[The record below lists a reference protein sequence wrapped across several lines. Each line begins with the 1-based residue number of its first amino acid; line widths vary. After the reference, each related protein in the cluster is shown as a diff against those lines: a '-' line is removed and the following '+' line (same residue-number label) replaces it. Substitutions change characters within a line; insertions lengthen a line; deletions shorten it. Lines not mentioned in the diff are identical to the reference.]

1 MSLTADIVKL
11 SDVPLDPVASQL
23 REKIVGASSE
33 ESHNKA
39 FPIYDWQRLSYAY
52 SRIRSGQRCLEVGP
66 GRGYLTA
73 MIWRQ
78 NIFEEVHAIDIVDRT
93 LPKSVFFRK
102 MSVDNLDYEDNF
114 FDCLVCMEVLEHLED
129 KHLPSAIRE
138 IRRVTQGQLIM
149 SVPYCEPL
157 PLPHYH
163 KQHFNEARIRELF
176 PNARYSLLLK
186 EPIMRVPWLLMEEE
200 L

>member
-1 MSLTADIVKL
+1 
-11 SDVPLDPVASQL
+11 
-23 REKIVGASSE
+23 
-33 ESHNKA
+33 
-39 FPIYDWQRLSYAY
+39 
-52 SRIRSGQRCLEVGP
+52 
-66 GRGYLTA
+66 

-78 NIFEEVHAIDIVDRT
+78 NKFEEVHAIDIVDRT